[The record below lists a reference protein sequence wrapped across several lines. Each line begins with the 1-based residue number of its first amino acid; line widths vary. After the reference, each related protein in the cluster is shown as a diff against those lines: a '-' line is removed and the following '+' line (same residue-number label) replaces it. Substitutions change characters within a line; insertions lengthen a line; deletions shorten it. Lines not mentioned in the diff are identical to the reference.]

1 MSNSDTLTWLSKDSH
16 FYEINEKIAKN
27 INLNEKESTYALS
40 VAILLIKEFERD
52 RRRISFLEFGYF
64 LILSYSLQSNNYTP
78 LFDLS
83 TNLGFYPISKFIIDN
98 GLIENS
104 FSNELVA
111 NGLKKFKYNDI
122 TETLEQNKY
131 RNQLIESSANDNCYI
146 APTSFGKSAM
156 IVELIKNITSG
167 KIFIIVPTKSLL
179 TQTYKLISSFFTNR
193 KVIFHDEMYDGED
206 SFIAVFTQE
215 RALRLLKSQNNMQ
228 VDVLLIDEAH
238 NLFESSSRSILLSRL
253 IRRVRMRKPDSH
265 LYYFSP
271 LINDSN
277 NLKFEEQ
284 QRIETRKIQ
293 FNIKEPDISEFR
305 LDGSVYKYNRFLN
318 EFFEQ
323 QEKTTVFSY
332 IFSNAK
338 NKNFIYLRA
347 PKKVEEFA
355 GLLANTLTL
364 SITKEL
370 EELAQVISQ
379 NVHEDFYCVELVKR
393 GMLYIHGKLPDLIK
407 EYLEFKFRTINEL
420 NFIVANSVILEGV
433 NLPIDNLYI
442 LNTHSLGAKELT
454 NLIGRVNRL
463 NEVFSGDA
471 PNLSKLKPSIHFINT
486 EEFNKKNSNMSNKIK
501 ELKAGRINDDE
512 VKNPTLLNFDIT
524 KFEHVIDTSTNLDS
538 IDTARKAKEK
548 ALSIIEREKFLTE
561 LPSSELERLK
571 ILFFESGLHLTYIDP
586 DDAFDEITNN
596 VKSIKAHPNF
606 VDMDT
611 IEKLYHIFISGFEN
625 KILDQ
630 SFSRLKNEKAQNYY
644 RSFVKNIHM
653 LTLKEH
659 INSTVRYFYKNAT
672 DTGNNLFYIGRSYGE
687 VNNDGNTSGT
697 RTYIDLST
705 KNKKELVNLA
715 LVKIKMESDFL
726 SYKLNEYVAILKEF
740 GIVSEDEHNMF
751 IYGTVRKAST
761 NLTRL
766 GLSGAI
772 IRKFELDG
780 QINNIEIDSFG
791 HVFVNDYFMKYLN
804 KQDDLVQFE
813 IKKYLAL

>member
-1 MSNSDTLTWLSKDSH
+1 VSNSDTLTWLSKDYR
-16 FYEINEKIAKN
+16 FYTINEKFAKN
-27 INLNEKESTYALS
+27 INLSEEESTYALS

-52 RRRISFLEFGYF
+52 RRKTSFLEFGYF
-64 LILSYSLQSNNYTP
+64 LILSYSLQSNDYIP

-83 TNLGFYPISKFIIDN
+83 TNLGFYPISKFIIDKN
-98 GLIENS
+98 FIENN
-104 FSNELVA
+104 FSHDLVA
-111 NGLKKFKYNDI
+111 NGLRKFKYNDI
-122 TETLEQNKY
+122 TETLEQKKY
-131 RNQLIESSANDNCYI
+131 RNQLINSSANDNCYI

-156 IVELIKNITSG
+156 MVELIKNIKSG

-193 KVIFHDEMYDGED
+193 KVIFHDEMYDGEEH
-206 SFIAVFTQE
+206 FIAVFTQE
-215 RALRLLKSQNNMQ
+215 RALRLLKSQNHMQ

-253 IRRVRMRKPDSH
+253 IRRVRIRKPDSNV
-265 LYYFSP
+265 YYFSP

-305 LDGSVYKYNRFLN
+305 LNGCVYKYNRFLN
-318 EFFEQ
+318 EFFAHKENLLI
-323 QEKTTVFSY
+323 FPY
-332 IFSNAK
+332 IYSNAK
-338 NKNFIYLRA
+338 NKNFVYLRA

-355 GLLANTLTL
+355 GLLANTLEL
-364 SITKEL
+364 SSTKEL
-370 EELAQVISQ
+370 EELAQIISK

-407 EYLEFKFRTINEL
+407 EYLEFKFRTIKEL

-471 PNLSKLKPSIHFINT
+471 ADLSKLKPSVHFINT
-486 EEFNKKNSNMSNKIK
+486 EEFNRKSSNMSNKIK
-501 ELKAGRINDDE
+501 ELKAGHINNDE
-512 VKNPTLLNFDIT
+512 VKNPTLLNFDIE
-524 KFEHVIDTSTNLDS
+524 KFENIIDTSTNLDAVES
-538 IDTARKAKEK
+538 ATKTKEN
-548 ALSIIEREKFLTE
+548 ALSIIERENFLTE
-561 LPSSELERLK
+561 LPNSELERLK
-571 ILFFESGLHLTYIDP
+571 ILFFESGLHLAYIYP
-586 DDAFDEITNN
+586 DLAFDEIASR
-596 VKSIKAHPNF
+596 VKSIKMQPNF
-606 VDMDT
+606 TEIDT
-611 IEKLYHIFISGFEN
+611 IDKIYHIFIFNFDSQ
-625 KILDQ
+625 ILDP
-630 SFSRLKNEKAQNYY
+630 SFARLKNEKARNYY
-644 RSFVKNIHM
+644 RSFVKNIHI

-659 INSTVRYFYKNAT
+659 INSTVKYFYKNAT

-687 VNNDGNTSGT
+687 VNRDGGTSGT
-697 RTYIDLST
+697 TTYIDLST

-740 GIVSEDEHNMF
+740 GIVSDDEYNMF
-751 IYGTVRKAST
+751 IYGTVKKTST

-766 GLSGAI
+766 GLSGTI

-780 QINNIEIDSFG
+780 QINNIEIDAFG
-791 HVFVNDYFMKYLN
+791 HVSVNISFIEYLK

-813 IKKYLAL
+813 INKYLTI